1 MAKPTNPAVSDQPDE
16 TSTGETKTFFPTI
29 SFTGYPD
36 GKKTEFFAG
45 KESVPVPVSYLELLR
60 TKGLVAKKAP
70 AESSG
75 KA

>member
-1 MAKPTNPAVSDQPDE
+1 MAKPVIPAGSDQPDE
-16 TSTGETKTFFPTI
+16 VDSGEMKTFFPTI
-29 SFTGYPD
+29 NFTGYPENR
-36 GKKTEFFAG
+36 KTEFFAG
-45 KESVPVPVSYLELLR
+45 KESVPVPASYVELLR